1 MMATPARAAEQRAG
15 KGAAA
20 ALVTVVDANV
30 ELVDL
35 QFSDLGGAAKALTIP
50 AELLSPTLAHGYRFD
65 GSALTGGTRQVELDL
80 YLVPDP
86 ATLVVLP
93 PVLGEHRRA
102 RLYCSVHRRDGQP
115 FAGDPRSILER
126 ALDAA
131 AEAGYDYR
139 LGLEIEYYLLRGD
152 PPGGTAGSDPLPG
165 LGPAPAFRLPRD
177 PAGYFDVGEDLIAG
191 TRDEIL
197 ATLHAMEVG
206 VGGAHHE
213 TGPGQEE
220 LDLLPTGGIR
230 MADQIM
236 TVRQVIRSVAARR
249 GLRATFM
256 PKPLPDA
263 PGSGMHLFQ
272 RLAGYPTGGD
282 VLRGAGP
289 GEDLSPTARRV
300 IAGQLAHA
308 GAMCAV
314 VCPTVNSY
322 KRLSAGHRAPRHARW
337 ARVGQSSLIRVPA
350 WAADEETAL
359 ELRSPDAMANPY
371 LAIAVALA
379 CALDGIHRGEEP
391 PDPLD
396 ESLVAYDDAELQRLG
411 VPRLPATLGD
421 ALAALTE
428 DGVIRAALGDYV
440 FEQLLAVKRAE
451 WEEYRRYVSPW
462 EHARYGDL

>member
-1 MMATPARAAEQRAG
+1 MTTGARAGE
-15 KGAAA
+15 GAAA
-20 ALVTVVDANV
+20 ALAKVGDAGV

-35 QFSDLGGAAKALTIP
+35 QFSDLGGSGKALTIP
-50 AELLSPTLAHGYRFD
+50 AELLSPTLTHGYRFD
-65 GSALTGGTRQVELDL
+65 GSALTGGMRQVELDL

-86 ATLVVLP
+86 AALVVLP
-93 PVLGEHRRA
+93 RRQGEHRRA
-102 RLYCSVHRRDGQP
+102 RLSCSVRRRDGQP

-126 ALDAA
+126 ALNAA
-131 AEAGYDYR
+131 AAAGYDYQV
-139 LGLEIEYYLLRGD
+139 GLEIEYYLLRGD
-152 PPGGTAGSDPLPG
+152 PPGAAPSSADASPG
-165 LGPAPAFRLPRD
+165 FGAALAVRPPRD

-236 TVRQVIRSVAARR
+236 IVRQVIRSVAARR

-272 RLAGYPTGGD
+272 RLAGFPGGGD
-282 VLRGAGP
+282 VLRGADA
-289 GEDLSPTARRV
+289 GEDLSPTARWV

-308 GAMCAV
+308 AGMCAV

-322 KRLSAGHRAPRHARW
+322 KRLAAGHRAPRHARW
-337 ARVGQSSLIRVPA
+337 ARVGQSSLVRVPA

-379 CALDGIHRGEEP
+379 CALDGIHRQEEP

-411 VPRLPATLGD
+411 VPRLPGTLGD

-428 DGVIRAALGDYV
+428 DEVIRATLGDYV
-440 FEQLLAVKRAE
+440 FEHLLAVKRAE
-451 WEEYRRYVSPW
+451 WEDYRRYVSPW
-462 EHARYGDL
+462 EHARYGDV